1 MAVRILH
8 TSVEMAISQII
19 VEVVIDDAMAMRM
32 TVRFRQTPVTMR
44 ILSLLVRH
52 DVVTMVM
59 AVSLTS
65 MSMSISGLIR
75 FTVGDPVRP
84 VIDNPIRLAV
94 GLVIDNP
101 IRGRV
106 DRSLCCQGRSC
117 HGGHQDNASQEDDSP
132 HGFLAFSSLGSR
144 DAGERADSTVD
155 QH

>member
-1 MAVRILH
+1 MRILH
-8 TSVEMAISQII
+8 TSVEVAISQII
-19 VEVVIDDAMAMRM
+19 VAVVIDDAMVMMAMRM

-84 VIDNPIRLAV
+84 VIDNPIR
-94 GLVIDNP
+94 
-101 IRGRV
+101 GRV

-117 HGGHQDNASQEDDSP
+117 HGGHQDNGSQEDDSP